1 MSSKLL
7 GCLEYCLYKLFPL
20 RFQTV
25 WLDTSFRIHAIFYGN
40 EFFEGPEVD
49 LVKGHVRDIL
59 IDNRKRNV
67 NFWCTFLPYEL
78 KKENNFSYSL
88 YMDYIKLLKIHH
100 SYFDENGI
108 DVSLQISKFWKI
120 ITLPN

>member
-67 NFWCTFLPYEL
+67 NFWC
-78 KKENNFSYSL
+78 KK
-88 YMDYIKLLKIHH
+88 K
-100 SYFDENGI
+100 
-108 DVSLQISKFWKI
+108 KI
-120 ITLPN
+120 ISLTRFTWITLYF